1 MTFKEV
7 AIKNFTSH
15 IRRYLVYFFC
25 SSFTIM
31 LFFIYT
37 TILFNQS
44 FMDTANEKGYFS
56 LVYMSIGSVLIFSAF
71 FINYAH
77 SSFVKSRSS
86 EFALFM
92 TLGLT
97 KKNLSRMILIENA
110 IILVVSM
117 IVGLFSGALFSRL
130 FFMIVRKLIG
140 DAPIEYTLNPMS
152 FLATLIVFTLIYAV
166 AIYMSRRV
174 ILKLSILKL
183 LKKKREGSH
192 GKVRIKASVIVII
205 IFLTASAAML
215 VMARGKDFSDKAYMY
230 LVYAVFAFP
239 SMYMI
244 IAQGWNLYYHYRKGN
259 KRRYYNNI
267 LSDSEIEYSFAGN
280 KKILFVLSLLSAMI
294 IFFVASPISLF
305 SLSERLAE
313 GERLSHVEYVEF
325 GSVNTLADGRMEQ
338 LLAQSETPLK
348 EAVDQEFLILK
359 ARDGEEESDKP
370 VISEAMYKEINQDA
384 EPVKQGEI
392 LVVITA
398 MFPGKKEFVGTD
410 SILLN
415 TGNVAVEFK
424 NAGSVKGKAINR
436 NAFPSEVTLV
446 LNDGDYAAIRSNIEE
461 DRIGTL
467 HLLYFKNWRKTEAFV
482 DELRGSFEK
491 PSERYGVDSFLAAY
505 HEVKQIYAMMIF
517 FTSFMGGLFLIAA
530 GSILILKQYSDLS
543 HIRELYNRLNKIGM
557 TKKEFM
563 RMQASAQKLIF
574 FTPLVFGTAI
584 GFVYMYM
591 TTFILGGGYMV
602 GVFFRNSILVVVLYF
617 ISQTIFY
624 RFSLERLKK
633 NVLRDSIYTN

>member
-1 MTFKEV
+1 ME
-7 AIKNFTSH
+7 
-15 IRRYLVYFFC
+15 
-25 SSFTIM
+25 
-31 LFFIYT
+31 
-37 TILFNQS
+37 
-44 FMDTANEKGYFS
+44 TAYEKGYFS

-77 SSFVKSRSS
+77 SSFVKSRNS

-110 IILVVSM
+110 IILLVSM
-117 IVGLFSGALFSRL
+117 VVGLFSGALFSRL

-140 DAPIEYTLNPMS
+140 DAPIEYTLNPLS
-152 FLATLIVFTLIYAV
+152 FLVTLAVFILIYAV
-166 AIYMSRRV
+166 AILMSRRI
-174 ILKLSILKL
+174 ILKLSIMKL

-192 GKVRIKASVIVII
+192 GKVRLAACVIAIV

-215 VMARGKDFSDKAYMY
+215 VMSHGKDFSDKAYMY

-239 SMYMI
+239 SMYI
-244 IAQGWNLYYHYRKGN
+244 IISQGWNLYYHYRKRN
-259 KRRYYNNI
+259 KRRYYDNI

-325 GSVNTLADGRMEQ
+325 GSVNTLAEGRLEQ
-338 LLAQSETPLK
+338 LLAGSETPLK
-348 EAVDQEFLILK
+348 EAVDHEFLIIK
-359 ARDGEEESDKP
+359 AHDGEVEVDKP
-370 VISEAMYKEINQDA
+370 VISETLYKEINQDA
-384 EPVKQGEI
+384 EPVKQGEV

-398 MFPGKKEFVGTD
+398 MFPGKKEFAGVD
-410 SILLN
+410 RIPLYS
-415 TGNVAVEFK
+415 GNVTMELK
-424 NAGSVKGKAINR
+424 IAGTVKEKAINR

-446 LNDGDYAAIRSNIEE
+446 LNDKDYAAVRSSIEE
-461 DRIGTL
+461 DQVGTL
-467 HLLYFKNWRKTEAFV
+467 HLFYFKNWRKTGAFV
-482 DELRGSFEK
+482 DALKGSFEK
-491 PSERYGVDSFLAAY
+491 PSELYGVDTFLAAY

-543 HIRELYNRLNKIGM
+543 HLRELYHKLNKIGM

-617 ISQTIFY
+617 ISQMIFY
-624 RFSLERLKK
+624 RFSLEKLKK
-633 NVLRDSIYTN
+633 NVLREGYYDAN